1 MSETAQD
8 RDKHW
13 LVRKET
19 IRRLWWLMYAVLGL
33 TVLAQLVIPL
43 KAKFTVDGWFAF
55 PAVYG
60 FLTCVVM
67 VVFAKLLGVWLKRK
81 DSYYDD

>member
-1 MSETAQD
+1 MSEIAREQN
-8 RDKHW
+8 KHW
-13 LVRKET
+13 LVRKDT

-33 TVLAQLVIPL
+33 TVLAQFAVPL

-60 FLTCVVM
+60 FVTCVAM
-67 VVFAKLLGVWLKRK
+67 VLFAKLLGLLLKRK
-81 DSYYDD
+81 DTYYDD